1 MRIEYGWLLAG
12 LILGYLFY
20 YFQEIASEKIKA
32 WYWKRKEAQRRPR
45 MIFYKYNI
53 GNSAF
58 YGSELVAIIGIKA
71 ERLGTGERNVYYL
84 IKGDATIDERCVP
97 ESELSDKP
105 KGRILK

>member
-45 MIFYKYNI
+45 MNFYKYNI

-58 YGSELVAIIGIKA
+58 YGSVLVAIIGIKA
-71 ERLGTGERNVYYL
+71 ERTSTGEVNIYYI
-84 IKGDATIDERCVP
+84 IKGGTNELQVP

-105 KGRILK
+105 KGRILND